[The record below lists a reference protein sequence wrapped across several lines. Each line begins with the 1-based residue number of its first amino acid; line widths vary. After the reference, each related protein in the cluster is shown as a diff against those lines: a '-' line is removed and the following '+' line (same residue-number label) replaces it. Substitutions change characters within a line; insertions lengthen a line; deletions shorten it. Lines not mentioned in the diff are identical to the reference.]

1 MFQRVKKFLDNNL
14 SANKAEK
21 LQKLIIKVSA
31 FSKVSPKLSSDI
43 FDSLLAKLHLRL
55 VT

>member
-1 MFQRVKKFLDNNL
+1 MFQRVKNFLDNNL
-14 SANKAEK
+14 SADKAEK

-31 FSKVSPKLSSDI
+31 FSKVSPKLSSDT